1 MAMQACV
8 RVPQYL
14 SWNGHSHTFRMA
26 VPRDLKDALGKR
38 EIKKSLPGC
47 SARAAKAL
55 CRRLGILLSDL
66 WFQMRSGAIFENVD
80 YSELV
85 ENVLVDAVNGKNIS
99 GTGLVQTSGTN
110 PLEEPKEEE
119 YSSEIA
125 LLISRIFQ
133 ENHINLKSNSVTF
146 GALCARFGQIL
157 SMGNTTGEISRMSYI
172 EGNPEKEEIEED
184 KGTRLGI
191 LLEEYEQEKMRLGNW
206 TEKTRRSNMP
216 MISQFIEMLG
226 NPFVEDL
233 NKESVRQFRQD
244 IMKLPKNFN
253 KMPRYRN
260 KSIKEILAMEI
271 PEKDLMEPQ
280 TLRNRF
286 NKINSFLIWIK
297 NQGYAIP
304 DNIFNILTLKRTK
317 SPRQEREVF
326 TPEDLGKL
334 FRNEEFRALER
345 ERPERYWVPLVA
357 LYSGARLEEICQLE
371 LRDIRKVGDVWCFDI
386 NDRGDKTVKTDAG
399 KRLVPLHPQLLAFG
413 FLEYWEDMKRGGEK
427 RLFPNL
433 KKTPSTNYSHHLS
446 KWFTQYRKECLVGIE
461 KGEKKAFHSFRHT
474 FLLACKESGMPH
486 EMAAQIVGHETSH
499 KDMTYGRY
507 GDRYSLGAVYGKM
520 VKIRI
525 EIR

>member
-1 MAMQACV
+1 
-8 RVPQYL
+8 
-14 SWNGHSHTFRMA
+14 
-26 VPRDLKDALGKR
+26 
-38 EIKKSLPGC
+38 
-47 SARAAKAL
+47 
-55 CRRLGILLSDL
+55 
-66 WFQMRSGAIFENVD
+66 
-80 YSELV
+80 
-85 ENVLVDAVNGKNIS
+85 
-99 GTGLVQTSGTN
+99 
-110 PLEEPKEEE
+110 
-119 YSSEIA
+119 
-125 LLISRIFQ
+125 
-133 ENHINLKSNSVTF
+133 
-146 GALCARFGQIL
+146 
-157 SMGNTTGEISRMSYI
+157 
-172 EGNPEKEEIEED
+172 
-184 KGTRLGI
+184 
-191 LLEEYEQEKMRLGNW
+191 
-206 TEKTRRSNMP
+206 
-216 MISQFIEMLG
+216 
-226 NPFVEDL
+226 
-233 NKESVRQFRQD
+233 
-244 IMKLPKNFN
+244 
-253 KMPRYRN
+253 
-260 KSIKEILAMEI
+260 MEI

-286 NKINSFLIWIK
+286 NKINSFLLWIK

-345 ERPERYWVPLVA
+345 ERPERYWVPLIA

-371 LRDIRKVGDVWCFDI
+371 LRDIAKVGDVWCFDI
-386 NDRGDKTVKTDAG
+386 NDRGDKAVKTDAG
-399 KRLVPLHPQLLAFG
+399 KRLVPLHPQLISLG
-413 FLEYWEDMKRGGEK
+413 FLEYREEMKREGEK
-427 RLFPNL
+427 RLFPKL

-446 KWFTQYRKECLVGIE
+446 TWFTRYRKECLVGIE